1 MIDIKELII
10 LALTELK
17 SNLARTMLTML
28 GIVIGI
34 GSVITIMS
42 LGEGSTQS
50 IVDQISTF
58 GTNVI
63 TVSPGRA
70 RRGPG
75 MTGGTFDTLVK
86 EDTTA
91 ILELPNIEAVS
102 GIVSGQKNLVFEENS
117 TSSSINGVEY
127 DYAQI
132 QSLEFSQGDFLN
144 QSSIYSM
151 TRSVVLGDELVED
164 LFGQGAMV
172 VGQKIR
178 IDGKTFKI
186 VGVIKDSSSV
196 IIPISTAQK
205 ILFGHDYYSSIS
217 VRVIDNQIMEQ
228 TLTNIENL
236 LLERHEISDPDNA
249 DFDLRSPQQMIE
261 SMSSVTGVL
270 TTVLSGIAAISLL
283 VGGIGIMNIMLVTV
297 TERTKDI
304 GLLKAIGAKRK
315 DILSQFLI
323 ESLVL
328 TLFGGIFG
336 VIIGAVLTYFAS
348 TAMSIPFIVSLKS
361 ILLAVGVSAAVGLLF
376 GWYPAKKASELNPI
390 DALRYE

>member
-1 MIDIKELII
+1 MIDIKELTI
-10 LALTELK
+10 LALEELK
-17 SNLARTMLTML
+17 GNIARTTLTML

-63 TVSPGRA
+63 TVFPGKA

-75 MTGGTFDTLVK
+75 MSGGTFDTLVK
-86 EDTTA
+86 QDATA

-102 GIVSGQKNLVFEENS
+102 GIVSGQKTLVFEENS
-117 TSSSINGVEY
+117 VSSSVNGVEY

-144 QSSIYSM
+144 ENDIYSM
-151 TRSVVLGDELVED
+151 TRNVVLGDEIVEE
-164 LFGQGAMV
+164 LFGEEAFV
-172 VGQKIR
+172 VGERVR
-178 IDGKTFKI
+178 IDRKTFKI
-186 VGVIKDSSSV
+186 VGIIKDSSSAIV
-196 IIPISTAQK
+196 PISTAQK
-205 ILFGHDYYSSIS
+205 ILFGHDHYSSIS

-236 LLERHEISDPDNA
+236 LLKQHKISNPDNA
-249 DFDLRSPQQMIE
+249 DFYLRSPQQMIE
-261 SMSSVTGVL
+261 SMSNVTGIL

-328 TLFGGIFG
+328 TLVGGVLG
-336 VIIGAVLTYFAS
+336 VVIGTVLTYFVS
-348 TAMSIPFIVSLKS
+348 TAMSIPFVVSLKS
-361 ILLAVGVSAAVGLLF
+361 ILLAVGVSATVGLLF
-376 GWYPAKKASELNPI
+376 GFYPAKKASELNPI

>member
-348 TAMSIPFIVSLKS
+348 TAMGIHFIVSLKS

>member
-1 MIDIKELII
+1 
-10 LALTELK
+10 
-17 SNLARTMLTML
+17 
-28 GIVIGI
+28 
-34 GSVITIMS
+34 
-42 LGEGSTQS
+42 
-50 IVDQISTF
+50 
-58 GTNVI
+58 
-63 TVSPGRA
+63 
-70 RRGPG
+70 
-75 MTGGTFDTLVK
+75 
-86 EDTTA
+86 
-91 ILELPNIEAVS
+91 
-102 GIVSGQKNLVFEENS
+102 
-117 TSSSINGVEY
+117 
-127 DYAQI
+127 
-132 QSLEFSQGDFLN
+132 
-144 QSSIYSM
+144 
-151 TRSVVLGDELVED
+151 
-164 LFGQGAMV
+164 
-172 VGQKIR
+172 
-178 IDGKTFKI
+178 
-186 VGVIKDSSSV
+186 
-196 IIPISTAQK
+196 
-205 ILFGHDYYSSIS
+205 
-217 VRVIDNQIMEQ
+217 MEQ

-348 TAMSIPFIVSLKS
+348 TAMGIHFIVSLKS